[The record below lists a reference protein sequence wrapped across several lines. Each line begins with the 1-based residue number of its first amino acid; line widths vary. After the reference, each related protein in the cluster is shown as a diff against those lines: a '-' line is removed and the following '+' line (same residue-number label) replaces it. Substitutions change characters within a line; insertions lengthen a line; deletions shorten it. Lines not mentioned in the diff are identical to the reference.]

1 MAKVRLS
8 VPAVDDLDRMIV
20 THSLPV
26 DTRLRVQ
33 RSLRILEQFPRIGRQ
48 LEGRWAPM
56 RVILGPWRWMLIIYS
71 YEEPGRCR
79 SCRRLPGRAVICCR
93 HRTVRFLLSPPA
105 AVAAFQ
111 AGEPGSPRWFVS
123 HGRQTSGGELRL
135 AQALR
140 QEGTHLGG
148 ET

>member
-8 VPAVDDLDRMIV
+8 VPAVGDLDRMIV

-33 RSLRILEQFPRIGRQ
+33 RSLRVLEQFPRIGRQ

-71 YEEPGRCR
+71 YEEPADVV
-79 SCRRLPGRAVICCR
+79 LIV
-93 HRTVRFLLSPPA
+93 
-105 AVAAFQ
+105 AFQ
-111 AGEPGSPRWFVS
+111 DARSSAAATGEGPDDVLSGDRDQGESGSPR
-123 HGRQTSGGELRL
+123 Q
-135 AQALR
+135 
-140 QEGTHLGG
+140 
-148 ET
+148 